1 MPGDVSRS
9 NVSADDLSALL
20 AVSLS
25 LAESLDAGVVHQ
37 TSVEAAVRLLG
48 TDMGALYVT
57 SGDHL
62 EMRATTPEG
71 ILPEGDA
78 LRQLIITQHP
88 HVVSVLNSHEP
99 VSLIDISTASDVRSS
114 VRVAAQMHDLRS
126 VIYLPL
132 VAKGVPEGLIIA
144 GTRGRQVEF
153 TDDTLAVG
161 RMLAAQIAL
170 ALQNSRLLSEAQST
184 ADELRETYDATL
196 EGWSQA
202 LEMRYEETLGHTR
215 RAAELACDMAR
226 SLGVPDGEI
235 PHVRRGALLHDIGKM
250 AVPDSILK
258 KPGPLTDEEWAV
270 IRSHPVFAQEFLSR
284 IGYLG
289 GAAVEIPCY
298 HHERWDGT
306 GYPNGLRG
314 TKIPLAARIYAVIDV
329 YDALTSDR
337 PFRKAWSP
345 REAMAHI
352 LSQAGT
358 HFDPVVVAAFAERV
372 DELLEIA
379 N

>member
-37 TSVEAAVRLLG
+37 TSVDAAVRLLG
-48 TDMGALYVT
+48 ADTGALFVL

-62 EMRATTPEG
+62 ELRATTPG
-71 ILPEGDA
+71 GTLPAGDD
-78 LRQLIITQHP
+78 LRRLIIAQHP
-88 HVVSVLNSHEP
+88 HIAEVLNTHEP
-99 VSLIDISTASDVRSS
+99 MSLADIRTASDVRSN
-114 VRVAAQMHDLRS
+114 VRVAAEMRDMRS

-132 VAKGVPEGLIIA
+132 VAKGMPEGIIIA
-144 GTRGRQVEF
+144 ATCGRQAEF
-153 TDDTLAVG
+153 NDDVLAVG

-170 ALQNSRLLSEAQST
+170 ALQNSRLLGEAQAT

-202 LEMRYEETLGHTR
+202 LEMRYEETLGHTKR
-215 RAAELACDMAR
+215 SADLACDMAR
-226 SLGVPDGEI
+226 SLGIPDGEI

-250 AVPDSILK
+250 AVPDAILK

-270 IRSHPVFAQEFLSR
+270 VRSHPVFAQEFLSR

-289 GAAVEIPCY
+289 GAAVEIPCF
-298 HHERWDGT
+298 HHEHWDGT

-314 TKIPLAARIYAVIDV
+314 TRIPLAARIYAVIDV

-352 LSQAGT
+352 LSHAGT
-358 HFDPVVVAAFAERV
+358 HFDPVVVAAFAEHV
-372 DELLEIA
+372 DEVLQSGH
-379 N
+379 

>member
-1 MPGDVSRS
+1 MSEDVHRS
-9 NVSADDLSALL
+9 NMSADDLSALL

-25 LAESLDAGVVHQ
+25 LADSLDAGVVHQ
-37 TSVEAAVRLLG
+37 TAVDAAVRVLG
-48 TDMGALYVT
+48 ADTGALYALV
-57 SGDHL
+57 GDHL
-62 EMRATTPEG
+62 ELRATT
-71 ILPEGDA
+71 LPLIPPVTDD
-78 LRQLIITQHP
+78 LRVLLIAQHP
-88 HVVSVLNSHEP
+88 HIARALSTNEP
-99 VSLIDISTASDVRSS
+99 MTVADIRMAKDVRSS
-114 VRVAAQMHDLRS
+114 VRIATELRKMRS

-132 VAKGVPEGLIIA
+132 VAKGTPEGVIIA
-144 GTRGRQVEF
+144 STCGRMTEF
-153 TDDTLAVG
+153 DDHTLDVG
-161 RMLAAQIAL
+161 RTLAAQIAL
-170 ALQNSRLLSEAQST
+170 ALQNARLLAEAQAT

-196 EGWSQA
+196 EGWSEA
-202 LEMRYEETLGHTR
+202 LEMRYGGTAGHTT

-226 SLGVPDGEI
+226 ELGIPAGEI

-250 AVPDSILK
+250 AVPDEILK

-270 IRSHPVFAQEFLSR
+270 IRSHPVFAHEFLSR

-289 GAAVEIPCY
+289 GAAIDIPCY

-352 LSQAGT
+352 LGQAGT

-372 DELLEIA
+372 DALLETG